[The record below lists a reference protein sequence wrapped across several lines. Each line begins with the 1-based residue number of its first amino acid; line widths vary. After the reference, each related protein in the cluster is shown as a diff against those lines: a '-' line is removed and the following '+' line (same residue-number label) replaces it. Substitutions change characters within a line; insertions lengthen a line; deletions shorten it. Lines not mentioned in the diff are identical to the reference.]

1 MGGKVGR
8 RYWMVVVVVGEVD
21 RDDRQLVFQA
31 GTRGSRLFVVLNCM
45 YVDGEREGQRRLLG

>member
-1 MGGKVGR
+1 
-8 RYWMVVVVVGEVD
+8 MVVVVVGEVD